1 MAVNPRPRKT
11 AARPRRRPDP
21 FGEHAR
27 SVELLWGERA
37 RPSRGPRPG
46 LSVEGIAR
54 AAIAI
59 ADVEGLAAVSMQRV
73 AGEFGFTPMA
83 LYRHVPGKD
92 ELVDLMIDTGLG
104 APPAL
109 AALAGGWRP
118 RLHAWARAL
127 WDVFHR
133 HPWSLAATNRLRVMG
148 PNELAW
154 ADAAL
159 AALADTGLSAA
170 ERHRVL
176 IVVLGHVR
184 SAAQFSVP
192 GDRGRS
198 LTGPQ
203 WTAATAALVQRDP
216 TRFAALQATVAG
228 RLADPGEDD
237 GLEFGLQIVLD
248 GVAALVDR
256 RLHAQR

>member
-1 MAVNPRPRKT
+1 MAVNRPTRKT
-11 AARPRRRPDP
+11 PSRPRRRPDP
-21 FGEHAR
+21 FGEQAR
-27 SVELLWGERA
+27 SVELLWGERVRA
-37 RPSRGPRPG
+37 SRGPRPG

-59 ADVEGLAAVSMQRV
+59 ADAEGLAAVSMQRV
-73 AGEFGFTPMA
+73 AGEFGFTTMS

-104 APPAL
+104 PAPAL
-109 AALAGGWRP
+109 AAIAGGWRP

-127 WDVFHR
+127 WAVFHR

-148 PNELAW
+148 PHELAW

-170 ERHRVL
+170 ERHRAFL
-176 IVVLGHVR
+176 VVIGHVR

-192 GDRGRS
+192 GGRGRS

-203 WTAATAALVQRDP
+203 WAAATAALLERDP
-216 TRFAALQATVAG
+216 ARFPALHAVVGAGAAGTG
-228 RLADPGEDD
+228 DD
-237 GLEFGLQIVLD
+237 GLEFGLQVVLD
-248 GVAALVDR
+248 GIAALVDR
-256 RLHAQR
+256 RTHAQR